1 MKKFF
6 TLALVCVSISS
17 YAQLD
22 INDNGN
28 VAIRT
33 SETPIS
39 PLSVLYAG
47 EPNATVAA
55 VGTKTAISAKR
66 RGNYYGW
73 GYSFYGTT
81 TSAER
86 SFNMGVRGEA
96 FPETPM
102 ESGRS
107 YGVCG
112 IAGNS
117 TDGWNYGVYGSLK
130 GNKYGA
136 GIFGTTK
143 DNFGSL
149 VDGKYAG
156 FFDGN
161 TKVKGNLTVT
171 GNISGV
177 ILSNAAPTS
186 SSPAYKS
193 MNVEQPN
200 YSEKLSSLSTTEY
213 FIEEKATASPQSMSA
228 DSMAVLPEKTI
239 IEEQALEKVHYG
251 LSVDDLKEQ
260 FPELVYEK
268 EDGSEGVNYIEMI
281 PILVSTINELNNR
294 IATLEQENAKQGKT
308 VFEAKDAES
317 ATGLRINGEPSIS
330 QNSPNPCN
338 ASSEVSCTIPDNTS
352 NAAIYIYDLTGKVL
366 DTIQIDGRGTTTAT
380 IETSGLAPAM
390 YLYSLVCD
398 GKVIDTK
405 RMIVSK

>member
-1 MKKFF
+1 
-6 TLALVCVSISS
+6 
-17 YAQLD
+17 
-22 INDNGN
+22 
-28 VAIRT
+28 
-33 SETPIS
+33 
-39 PLSVLYAG
+39 
-47 EPNATVAA
+47 
-55 VGTKTAISAKR
+55 
-66 RGNYYGW
+66 
-73 GYSFYGTT
+73 
-81 TSAER
+81 
-86 SFNMGVRGEA
+86 MGMRGEA
-96 FPETPM
+96 FPETPI
-102 ESGRS
+102 EGGRS

-112 IAGNS
+112 IAGNTS
-117 TDGWNYGVYGSLK
+117 SGWNYGIYGSLK
-130 GNKYGA
+130 GNKNGA

-143 DNFGSL
+143 DDFGSQ

-308 VFEAKDAES
+308 VLEAKDAES
-317 ATGLRINGEPSIS
+317 STGLKINGEPSIS

-338 ASSEVSCTIPDNTS
+338 ASTEVSCTIPDNTS

>member
-1 MKKFF
+1 MKKIIILIFACF
-6 TLALVCVSISS
+6 SISS
-17 YAQLD
+17 YGQLK
-22 INDNGN
+22 IENNGN
-28 VAIRT
+28 VAIQT

-55 VGTKTAISAKR
+55 VGTETAISAKR
-66 RGNYYGW
+66 RGDYYGW

-81 TSAER
+81 TSIGG
-86 SFNMGVRGEA
+86 SYNMGIRGEA
-96 FPETPM
+96 FPETPING
-102 ESGRS
+102 GRS

-112 IAGNS
+112 IAGNTS
-117 TDGWNYGVYGSLK
+117 SGWNYGVYGSLK
-130 GNKYGA
+130 GNKFGA

-143 DNFGSL
+143 DNFGSE

-156 FFDGN
+156 YFDGD

-177 ILSNAAPTS
+177 ILSNAAPAV

-193 MNVEQPN
+193 MSLEQPK

-213 FIEEKATASPQSMSA
+213 FMEEEATASPQSMSA

-281 PILVSTINELNNR
+281 PILVSTINELNSR
-294 IATLEQENAKQGKT
+294 IATLEQENAKQGKN
-308 VFEAKDAES
+308 VLEAKDAGNS
-317 ATGLRINGEPSIS
+317 TRLRINGEPSIS

-338 ASSEVSCTIPDNTS
+338 ASTEVSCTIPDNTS

-366 DTIQIDGRGTTTAT
+366 DTIQIDGRGNTTNT

>member
-1 MKKFF
+1 MKKIIILIFACF
-6 TLALVCVSISS
+6 SRRS
-17 YAQLD
+17 YGQLK
-22 INDNGN
+22 IENSGN
-28 VAIRT
+28 VAIQT

-55 VGTKTAISAKR
+55 VGTETAISAKR

-81 TSAER
+81 TSIDG
-86 SFNMGVRGEA
+86 SYNMGMRGEA
-96 FPETPM
+96 FPETPI
-102 ESGRS
+102 EGGRS

-112 IAGNS
+112 IAGNTS
-117 TDGWNYGVYGSLK
+117 SGWNYGIYGSLK
-130 GNKYGA
+130 GNKNGA

-143 DNFGSL
+143 DDFGSQ

-156 FFDGN
+156 YFDGN

-177 ILSNAAPTS
+177 ILSNAAPAS

-193 MNVEQPN
+193 MSLEQPN

-213 FIEEKATASPQSMSA
+213 FIEEKATASPQSMST
-228 DSMAVLPEKTI
+228 DTMAVLPEKTI